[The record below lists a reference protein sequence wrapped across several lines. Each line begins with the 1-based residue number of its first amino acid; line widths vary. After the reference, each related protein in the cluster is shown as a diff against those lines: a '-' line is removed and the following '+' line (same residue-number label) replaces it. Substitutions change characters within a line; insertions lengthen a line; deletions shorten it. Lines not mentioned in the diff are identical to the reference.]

1 MKRFVGG
8 LALVVVI
15 GMAMTAVAGEG
26 GKCTA
31 STQDCLNHMANNM
44 KERGWVGLEL
54 EDKGDDGAMVVAKVV
69 AGSPASA
76 AGFAVG
82 DTLVA
87 VNGVAFSDA
96 NEKKL
101 EEIKYS
107 MKPGAEF
114 TYTVARRGSKVD
126 LAVELA
132 QMPEEVM
139 AQWVGNHMLDHA
151 ETQMASAE

>member
-1 MKRFVGG
+1 MKRFANV
-8 LALVVVI
+8 LAVVMIV
-15 GMAMTAVAGEG
+15 GMAMTVVAGEG

-31 STQDCLNHMANNM
+31 STQDCLDYMASNM

-54 EDKGDDGAMVVAKVV
+54 EDKGDDGRMIVAKVV
-69 AGSPASA
+69 ANSPASS
-76 AGFAVG
+76 AGFEVG
-82 DTLVA
+82 DALVA

-101 EEIKYS
+101 KEIKYS

-114 TYTVARRGSKVD
+114 TYTVARRGSRID

-132 QMPEEVM
+132 QIPQDVM

>member
-1 MKRFVGG
+1 MKRFANV
-8 LALVVVI
+8 LAVVMIV
-15 GMAMTAVAGEG
+15 GMAMTVVAGEG

-31 STQDCLNHMANNM
+31 STQDCLDYMASNM

-54 EDKGDDGAMVVAKVV
+54 EDKGDDGRMIVAKVV
-69 AGSPASA
+69 ANSPASSA
-76 AGFAVG
+76 A
-82 DTLVA
+82 LVA

-101 EEIKYS
+101 KEIKYS

-114 TYTVARRGSKVD
+114 TYTVARRGSRID

-132 QMPEEVM
+132 QIPQDVM